1 MDACMAKRGGV
12 GGRAEADGEAAGED
26 VETTT
31 LGLKVET
38 DSEDGEEMELV
49 KEVKKEGSCDDG
61 AVKHELH
68 EGAPGSEGLKIVD
81 CCGVCWHLTQLRR
94 LRKRKLKEM
103 VSDYENLLAMGPLLA
118 ARVVRR
124 RR

>member
-12 GGRAEADGEAAGED
+12 GWRAEDDGEAAGED

-49 KEVKKEGSCDDG
+49 TEVKG
-61 AVKHELH
+61 
-68 EGAPGSEGLKIVD
+68 
-81 CCGVCWHLTQLRR
+81 GVVQRW
-94 LRKRKLKEM
+94 
-103 VSDYENLLAMGPLLA
+103 
-118 ARVVRR
+118 RVEA
-124 RR
+124 

>member
-49 KEVKKEGSCDDG
+49 KEVKKEWGR
-61 AVKHELH
+61 A
-68 EGAPGSEGLKIVD
+68 
-81 CCGVCWHLTQLRR
+81 TT
-94 LRKRKLKEM
+94 
-103 VSDYENLLAMGPLLA
+103 
-118 ARVVRR
+118 AR
-124 RR
+124 